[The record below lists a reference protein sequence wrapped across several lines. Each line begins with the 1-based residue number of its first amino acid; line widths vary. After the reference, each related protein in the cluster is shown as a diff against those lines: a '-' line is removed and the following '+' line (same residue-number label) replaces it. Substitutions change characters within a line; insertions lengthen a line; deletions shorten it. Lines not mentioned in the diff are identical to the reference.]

1 MTSHEKDKSP
11 GGMPPLENPV
21 FPIWQLER
29 QVAEQLH
36 RGVRTTDG
44 SVVAISVGS
53 SMFTFV
59 KKVGD
64 DLIVKYV
71 DCCIVVSASAK
82 LVGNKLVKK
91 EVKVYDVTVHN
102 ICSKV
107 DL

>member
-1 MTSHEKDKSP
+1 MASQENDKSA
-11 GGMPPLENPV
+11 GGTPPVENPV
-21 FPIWQLER
+21 WQLER
-29 QVAEQLH
+29 QVAEQLR
-36 RGVRTTDG
+36 RGVRTADG

-71 DCCIVVSASAK
+71 DCCIAVSVSAK

-91 EVKVYDVTVHN
+91 EVKVYNVTVHN
-102 ICSKV
+102 ICSEV

>member
-1 MTSHEKDKSP
+1 MASQENDKP
-11 GGMPPLENPV
+11 AGGTPPVENPV

-29 QVAEQLH
+29 QVAEQLR
-36 RGVRTTDG
+36 RGVRTADG

-71 DCCIVVSASAK
+71 DCCIAVSVSAK
-82 LVGNKLVKK
+82 LVGE
-91 EVKVYDVTVHN
+91 EVKVYNVTVHN
-102 ICSKV
+102 ICSEV

>member
-1 MTSHEKDKSP
+1 MTSKEKDKSA

-29 QVAEQLH
+29 QVAEQLR
-36 RGVRTTDG
+36 RGVRATDG

-71 DCCIVVSASAK
+71 DCCIVVSVSAK
-82 LVGNKLVKK
+82 LVR
-91 EVKVYDVTVHN
+91 EEAKVYNVTVHN